1 MLITGTEEIFDM
13 SDIKTYLYLTNQIS
27 SDMAIVI
34 NAIMAI
40 KDSIIQAQKYRA
52 ETIRKYLF
60 NQMAVVT
67 KFYGLEFSGYA
78 RMSLLVYKVKL
89 FYYRLIM

>member
-1 MLITGTEEIFDM
+1 MLITGTGEVINM
-13 SDIKTYLYLTNQIS
+13 SDIKSYLYLTNQIS

-40 KDSIIQAQKYRA
+40 KDSIIQAQEYRA
-52 ETIRKYLF
+52 ETIRIYLF
-60 NQMAVVT
+60 NQMAIIT